1 MAYKFQL
8 GTTTL
13 SGSTTFEEDLT
24 SQGQVEGNTLVSK
37 GIVSGSGDG
46 RFLALD
52 IDGTEV
58 ITTARELA
66 NIASLDAGTEATIES
81 AIDTL
86 NNLTSAGLSG
96 NDLTIAGPLDI
107 EEGLKQN
114 GTIILSDA
122 GALSELT
129 TISGS
134 GQLTVG
140 SIATDGAL
148 TAGSL
153 SGSGALQ
160 AGGAVTLDGV
170 AEETGFLTGSD
181 SLYFRDDSASGQ
193 MRSVPATNFVGA
205 IAGRGLG
212 DANAQLEV
220 SVSGAVVIDADAVSI
235 TGSIA
240 GNGLSFAGGAKSISS
255 LAVDIA
261 TDGGLDSGAGAG
273 GDQLALSFAAL
284 ATASVDV
291 ANDDIAFMDDSDAND
306 QTRRLSIVDFVAG
319 IAGSGLQA
327 SAGQLSAD
335 GAAVT
340 TAASGSTLATGVNYF
355 ANISALAG
363 VTMPASGDST
373 VGDRVTVKAADGV
386 SATNYIEIKTAA
398 SAQKIDGTDEIRLE
412 SPYAA
417 VTLVYVVADEWR
429 LI

>member
-24 SQGQVEGNTLVSK
+24 SQGQVEGNTVVSK

-58 ITTARELA
+58 ISSARALS
-66 NIASLDAGTEATIES
+66 NIASLDATTETTIED

-86 NNLTSAGLSG
+86 ANLTAAGTSG
-96 NDLTIAGPLDI
+96 ADLTIAGPLDI

-114 GTIILSDA
+114 GTEILSDA
-122 GALSELT
+122 GALSGLT

-193 MRSVPATNFVGA
+193 MRSVPAVNFIQA
-205 IAGRGLG
+205 IDGRGLAE
-212 DANAQLEV
+212 ANAQLEV
-220 SVSGAVVIDADAVSI
+220 DLAANSGLSVDAGSGA
-235 TGSIA
+235 
-240 GNGLSFAGGAKSISS
+240 
-255 LAVDIA
+255 
-261 TDGGLDSGAGAG
+261 
-273 GDQLALSFAAL
+273 QLALNVNSL
-284 ATASVDV
+284 TTASVDV
-291 ANDDIAFMDDSDAND
+291 AADDIAFVDTSDPNNA
-306 QTRRLSIVDFVAG
+306 TRKLSIVDFVAG

-327 SAGQLSAD
+327 SSGQLSTD

-340 TAASGSTLATGVNYF
+340 SSASGSTLATGINYF
-355 ANISALAG
+355 ANISAVAG
-363 VTMPASGDST
+363 VTMPASGDSS

-386 SATNYIEIKTAA
+386 SSTNYIEIKTAA
-398 SAQKIDGTDEIRLE
+398 SAQKIDGRDEIRLE

>member
-24 SQGQVEGNTLVSK
+24 SDGTLTGGSVVSN
-37 GIVSGSGDG
+37 GTVSGSG
-46 RFLALD
+46 ALQ
-52 IDGTEV
+52 G
-58 ITTARELA
+58 
-66 NIASLDAGTEATIES
+66 ASVA
-81 AIDTL
+81 
-86 NNLTSAGLSG
+86 
-96 NDLTIAGPLDI
+96 
-107 EEGLKQN
+107 
-114 GTIILSDA
+114 
-122 GALSELT
+122 
-129 TISGS
+129 
-134 GQLTVG
+134 V
-140 SIATDGAL
+140 DGAI

-193 MRSVPATNFVGA
+193 MRSVPASNFVGA
-205 IAGRGLG
+205 IAGRGLAE
-212 DANAQLEV
+212 ANAQLEV
-220 SVSGAVVIDADAVSI
+220 DLAANS
-235 TGSIA
+235 
-240 GNGLSFAGGAKSISS
+240 GLSVDAGG
-255 LAVDIA
+255 
-261 TDGGLDSGAGAG
+261 SGTQMVLNING
-273 GDQLALSFAAL
+273 L

-291 ANDDIAFMDDSDAND
+291 AADDIAFVDTSDPNNA
-306 QTRRLSIVDFVAG
+306 TRKLSIVDFVAG

-327 SAGQLSAD
+327 SSGSLSTD

-363 VTMPASGDST
+363 VTMPASGDSS
-373 VGDRVTVKAADGV
+373 VGDRVIVKAADGV

-398 SAQKIDGTDEIRLE
+398 SAQKIDGRDEIRLE